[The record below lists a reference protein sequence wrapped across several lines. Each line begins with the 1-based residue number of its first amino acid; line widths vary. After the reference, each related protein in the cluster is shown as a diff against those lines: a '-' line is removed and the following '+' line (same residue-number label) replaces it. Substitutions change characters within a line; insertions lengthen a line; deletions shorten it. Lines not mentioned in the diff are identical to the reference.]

1 MIAKFKNIDDVIKN
15 CPQNT
20 TIGNNLIKAFDIINR
35 DSYKKILCSISGGS
49 DSDIL
54 LDICYRCD
62 INNKIDYV
70 WFDTGLEYQATKD
83 HLVYLENK
91 YNIKIIKYKA
101 KKSIPLSCKEYGVPF
116 ISKDISEKIS
126 RLQNHNFT
134 WEDKT
139 IEELSNEFPDVVSTL
154 KWWCNENISR
164 FNISN
169 KKLLK
174 EFLIDNPPEFKIS
187 NKCCYYAKK
196 QIAHSVIKEGN
207 YDLNITGI
215 RKAEGGIRSVI
226 YKNCFDDNGTICDN
240 YRPLFWYKDN
250 DKKDYE
256 NSYNIIHSK
265 CYTKYGLKRTGC
277 AGCPYGRDYKY
288 ELNILSQ
295 FEPTLYKAV
304 MNIFKDSYDYME
316 KYNNYKKHYNN

>member
-35 DSYKKILCSISGGS
+35 DSYNKILCSISGGS

-70 WFDTGLEYQATKD
+70 WFDTGLEYQATKE
-83 HLVYLENK
+83 HLLYLEDK

-101 KKSIPLSCKEYGVPF
+101 KKSVPLSCKEYGVPF
-116 ISKDISEKIS
+116 ISKDISDKIS

-139 IEELSNEFPDVVSTL
+139 IEELSNEFPNVVSTL

-215 RKAEGGIRSVI
+215 RKAEGGIRSI
-226 YKNCFDDNGTICDN
+226 RYKNCFDDNGTICDN

-256 NSYNIIHSK
+256 DFYNIIHSK
-265 CYTKYGLKRTGC
+265 CYTEYGLKRTGC

-288 ELNILSQ
+288 ELNVLSQ